1 MVWLQLT
8 QLFDNRI
15 SLSTDSLQSAI
26 AEAVRKSDPAC
37 QGFVGVIIKRETPKS
52 RFGAN
57 WGIRGVKFGSADR
70 EKSNK
75 AIAAIVECM
84 QREFRLSQSSGE

>member
-1 MVWLQLT
+1 MVWLPLT
-8 QLFDNRI
+8 QLFDDRI

-26 AEAVRKSDPAC
+26 AEAVKRADPAC
-37 QGFVGVIIKRETPKS
+37 EGFVGVFIKRETPKS

-70 EKSNK
+70 DKSSK
-75 AIAAIVECM
+75 AVATVVERM
-84 QREFRLSQSSGE
+84 QREFRHSERSGE